1 MKILIVDDEP
11 ANLEVMMLAMEMEGF
26 EVFPLNT
33 AKNFISVA
41 KNIAAD
47 VILLDIELDGF
58 DGRELCKELKITKG
72 LSNTPVIIV
81 SATSEMKILSSVE
94 YGADFIINKP
104 FDIEELTRAVKH
116 CLAD

>member
-1 MKILIVDDEP
+1 MVDDGP
-11 ANLEVMMLAMEMEGF
+11 ANLEVMMLAMEMERF

-33 AKNFISVA
+33 AKNFISAA
-41 KNIAAD
+41 KYRATD
-47 VILLDIELDGF
+47 LILLDIELDGF

-81 SATSEMKILSSVE
+81 SAISELKTLSALE

-104 FDIEELTRAVKH
+104 FDIEELTKAVKQY
-116 CLAD
+116 LAG